1 MVPKKGL
8 GKGLSALISETNVA
22 KIESDAK
29 AGVLEADINKVEPNR
44 SQPRKHFDEES
55 LRELADSIAEHGIL
69 QPLLVNK
76 ENEGYYSIVAGERR
90 WRAAR
95 IAKLATVPVI
105 IKDYSQSETLQ
116 VALIENLQR
125 EDINPIEEGLSY
137 KRLIDEFFFT
147 QEVIAAKIGKSRSSV
162 SQCLSLLQLDKR
174 VQEMIADDMLNISAA
189 KTLLKIEN
197 GDTQIKAAMFI
208 SEENLSAAKAEK
220 YVNALLNKDAN
231 DDAAQKEAKK
241 PAALYSHLER
251 DLNRIFGT
259 KVKIKEGKNRG
270 KIEIEYYSPD
280 DLDRLMGIIK
290 GQSSL

>member
-1 MVPKKGL
+1 MTPKKGL

-29 AGVLEADINKVEPNR
+29 AGVMEIDINKVEPNR
-44 SQPRKHFDEES
+44 SQPRKHFDDES
-55 LRELADSIAEHGIL
+55 LRELADSIAEYGIL

-95 IAKLATVPVI
+95 IAKLTAVPVI

-125 EDINPIEEGLSY
+125 EDINPIEEALSY

-147 QEVIAAKIGKSRSSV
+147 QEIIAAKIGKSRSSV
-162 SQCLSLLQLDKR
+162 SQCLSLLQLDER
-174 VQEMIADDMLNISAA
+174 VQGMIADDMLNISAA
-189 KTLLKIEN
+189 KTLLKLED
-197 GDTQIKAAMFI
+197 GDAQIKAAMFI
-208 SEENLSAAKAEK
+208 SQENLPAAKAEK
-220 YVNALLNKDAN
+220 YINALLKEGEDE
-231 DDAAQKEAKK
+231 DGAQKEIKK
-241 PAALYSHLER
+241 PASNYPHLER

-259 KVKIKEGKNRG
+259 KVKIKDGKNRG